1 MANPRHTHTNAADS
15 APGVDDGRATG
26 RGPSVNTKPA
36 GRIAVLF
43 VVIAA
48 LVMLV
53 AAFFTREESP
63 DTPRLDS
70 ESSAAP
76 ASSSNADANPA
87 AAP

>member
-15 APGVDDGRATG
+15 APGVDDGRASG
-26 RGPSVNTKPA
+26 RGPGLNSKPA

-48 LVMLV
+48 LVML
-53 AAFFTREESP
+53 ASAFLTREEAA
-63 DTPRLDS
+63 DTPRLDT

-76 ASSSNADANPA
+76 ATSSDASVNPA